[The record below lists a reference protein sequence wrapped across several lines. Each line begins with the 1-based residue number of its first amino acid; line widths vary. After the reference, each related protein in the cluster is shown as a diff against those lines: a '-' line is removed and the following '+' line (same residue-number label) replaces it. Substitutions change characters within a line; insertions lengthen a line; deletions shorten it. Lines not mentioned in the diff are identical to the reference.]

1 MLIFLI
7 ATILIVKMIKDS
19 SKGEP
24 IRMSVFHFV
33 KQGPYRCKF
42 EITFVSQKEKIKSF
56 KHLNVDPLG

>member
-7 ATILIVKMIKDS
+7 ATILIVKMIKHS

-42 EITFVSQKEKIKSF
+42 EITFVSQKEKNN
-56 KHLNVDPLG
+56 L